1 MLSGSF
7 FWGVS
12 LRHFAEVQNGSYPIF
27 LFTPPWPEHWPE
39 AVLLSLNVPSLHSAV
54 EPLGGFAALL
64 AAVFAGGVILLAAIL
79 AGLLAAVLAAVL
91 DIVFDAVFDAVFDMV
106 FDIVFDAVFDIVLA
120 LLALAFELLAVGA
133 PPHANVIAISESS
146 VIRSKSLFFIY

>member
-54 EPLGGFAALL
+54 EPLGARAGLL
-64 AAVFAGGVILLAAIL
+64 AAVFAGGVVLLAAIL

-91 DIVFDAVFDAVFDMV
+91 VIE
-106 FDIVFDAVFDIVLA
+106 FDIVFELIFDIVFELVFAIVLA

>member
-91 DIVFDAVFDAVFDMV
+91 VIE
-106 FDIVFDAVFDIVLA
+106 FDIVFELIFDIVFELVFAIVLA

>member
-1 MLSGSF
+1 M
-7 FWGVS
+7 
-12 LRHFAEVQNGSYPIF
+12 
-27 LFTPPWPEHWPE
+27 
-39 AVLLSLNVPSLHSAV
+39 
-54 EPLGGFAALL
+54 L

-91 DIVFDAVFDAVFDMV
+91 DIVFDAVFDMV

>member
-79 AGLLAAVLAAVL
+79 AGLLAEVLAAVL
-91 DIVFDAVFDAVFDMV
+91 VIE
-106 FDIVFDAVFDIVLA
+106 FDIVFELIFDIVFELVFAIVLA

-146 VIRSKSLFFIY
+146 VIGSKSLFFIY